1 MNITP
6 SQFLDF
12 PFNSI
17 HQKSEFETVA
27 RNIMVILFRT
37 GNVFRELSF
46 EEYKEERMKD
56 GSWTDSEINLEKV
69 YFHRLSYL
77 CEGDNKKICT
87 FSPAWNICK

>member
-6 SQFLDF
+6 SQFLNF
-12 PFNSI
+12 PFNCI

-56 GSWTDSEINLEKV
+56 GHWTDVEEV
-69 YFHRLSYL
+69 YFHHLSYL
-77 CEGDNKKICT
+77 SEGDLEKICT